1 MNQQVNVY
9 YTYCMEKKNWTG
21 DYHKYQRKLAD
32 ELLNYG
38 LQEMFHV
45 DGTEK
50 RIEKESN
57 GKPFLKGMEQY
68 HFNISNTD
76 GMVVCAV
83 SDMEIGVDAE
93 KKKPFRKGILRKCA
107 GPGEK
112 AYILDAE
119 EKEQQERFF
128 RIWTLKES
136 YIKMTGEG
144 MRIPLNEVEFEILK
158 EEEDIQITCSK
169 EGKFYQKNDKEY
181 WMSLCTK
188 ESANVKWIQV
198 NEGR

>member
-50 RIEKESN
+50 RIGKESN

-76 GMVVCAV
+76 GLVVCAV

-93 KKKPFRKGILRKCA
+93 KKAFSKGNI
-107 GPGEK
+107 EK
-112 AYILDAE
+112 MC
-119 EKEQQERFF
+119 RS
-128 RIWTLKES
+128 R
-136 YIKMTGEG
+136 
-144 MRIPLNEVEFEILK
+144 
-158 EEEDIQITCSK
+158 
-169 EGKFYQKNDKEY
+169 
-181 WMSLCTK
+181 
-188 ESANVKWIQV
+188 
-198 NEGR
+198 

>member
-32 ELLNYG
+32 ELLDYG
-38 LQEMFHV
+38 LQEMFQV

-112 AYILDAE
+112 AYILEAE
-119 EKEQQERFF
+119 ENVQQDLFF
-128 RIWTLKES
+128 RLWTLKES

-144 MRIPLNEVEFEILK
+144 MRIPLNEVEFDIIE

-169 EGKFYQKNDKEY
+169 EGKFYQKNNKEY

-188 ESANVKWIQV
+188 ASANVKWIQV

>member
-32 ELLNYG
+32 ELLDYG
-38 LQEMFHV
+38 LQEMFQV

-112 AYILDAE
+112 AYILEAE
-119 EKEQQERFF
+119 ENVQQDLFF
-128 RIWTLKES
+128 RLWTLKES

-144 MRIPLNEVEFEILK
+144 MRIPLNEVEFDIIE

-169 EGKFYQKNDKEY
+169 EGKFYQKNNKEY